1 MLRLILLCVQLTA
14 ALTITATSQ
23 SDLEEYAAV
32 DSTTMTVS
40 SDITITSQITISG
53 DDIVIEGSTGTESLQ
68 RTDDGGRILN
78 VTGSLT
84 LRRITIKGGYWSG
97 DYNSGGCLYVTGDLV
112 LDRAYL
118 TEIRARRAHSTRAG
132 SNVR

>member
-1 MLRLILLCVQLTA
+1 MLRLILLSVQLTA

-53 DDIVIEGSTGTESLQ
+53 DDIVIEGSTLS
-68 RTDDGGRILN
+68 
-78 VTGSLT
+78 
-84 LRRITIKGGYWSG
+84 
-97 DYNSGGCLYVTGDLV
+97 
-112 LDRAYL
+112 
-118 TEIRARRAHSTRAG
+118 
-132 SNVR
+132 